1 MPSGTG
7 IGYFPQLR
15 YDYDT
20 TVTVQGP
27 GGDPTKGTSLELVVN
42 TAKNFVSPLSASYW
56 YSTVPTPLGAYVTFA
71 VKTGNSSSGIAYVG
85 LASNGISF
93 PTSPGYFGFKVLGG
107 VGGAIS
113 VINDGTVISTSYT
126 NIESPATG
134 IGYLM
139 NVLYDGATVSWYY
152 ASNLIYSAAASI
164 VTPTAVVIDFSSTAG
179 TPASIVNDTVTS
191 LYYGSGRL
199 AIGGATGS
207 TGRTGPT
214 GATGL
219 TGWTGRTGPTGLT
232 GPVGPTGTY
241 FIPPYQVQSGTQ
253 VVVTPTLT
261 GLTLSSPNSNGI
273 LIGTLPSVAGAYVS
287 AQVGTS
293 PSGYSGFI
301 GFMPTTTYSA
311 SPITY
316 YGFAII
322 NGGAQYALYIPG
334 TIVPVPGNPTPAAL
348 DVRYMTYDG
357 TNVKFYLNGTLV
369 YTAAATLTTLY
380 VFAVVYDSTKPI
392 PNFQWGS
399 QLTNITAP
407 TGYTGIT
414 GSTGPQGTG
423 ATGWTGPTGPMGY
436 TGRDGPTG
444 WTGRTGPTGEMGP
457 TGLTGPTGRTGP
469 TGPIGI
475 IGPTGETGTT
485 GWTGVTG
492 WTGLTGETGTTGPT
506 GWTGVTGWTGPMG
519 TALNTGATGPT
530 GWTGWTGPYGP
541 TGLTGPR
548 GADGSSIPGA
558 DGAPGAAGPTGWT
571 GATGLTGPMGDRGI
585 GTGVTGWTGVTG
597 PFGRTGWTG
606 WTGPQG
612 LQGIQG
618 IPGSSTNTG
627 ATGPHGRNGTIG
639 QRGPQGP
646 AGVPGPRGVDGAA
659 TNTGATGPTGNAYI
673 SSAIYLENGV
683 PQTLPINTVSQ
694 LLLYSPLLPIPNES
708 WFVNLPTPTRVGD
721 YVIVEQF
728 TNTND
733 SYDSNTRTIE
743 YRAPHNTYYAS
754 GNAQISFVW
763 SRFPSSYTYP
773 NVPPNYEWSDYAWL
787 ISQYSASINSNI
799 N

>member
-1 MPSGTG
+1 MPAGTG

-27 GGDPTKGTSLELVVN
+27 GGDPTYGSSLELVVN
-42 TAKNFVSPLSASYW
+42 TAKNFVSALSASYW

-85 LASNGISF
+85 LSSNGIAF
-93 PTSPGYFGFKVLGG
+93 PTSQGYFGFKVLGG

-126 NIESPATG
+126 NIASPATG

-139 NVLYDGATVSWYY
+139 NVLYDGTTVSWYY
-152 ASNLIYSAAASI
+152 ASNLIYSASASI
-164 VTPTAVVIDFSSTAG
+164 VTPTSVVIDFSSTAG
-179 TPASIVNDTVTS
+179 TPASIVGDTVTS

-232 GPVGPTGTY
+232 GPVGATGTY
-241 FIPPYQVQSGTQ
+241 FIPPYLIYNPT
-253 VVVTPTLT
+253 VVITPTLT
-261 GLTLSSPNSNGI
+261 GLTLSSPNSDGTF
-273 LIGTLPSVAGAYVS
+273 IGTLPSVSGAYVGATHGVIS
-287 AQVGTS
+287 IYTGQFGFTPTAS
-293 PSGYSGFI
+293 YSQS
-301 GFMPTTTYSA
+301 TY
-311 SPITY
+311 TY
-316 YGFAII
+316 YGFGSYNNDTFYLLYAP
-322 NGGAQYALYIPG
+322 GANL
-334 TIVPVPGNPTPAAL
+334 PTSITPRAE
-348 DVRYMTYDG
+348 DNCYMTYDG
-357 TNVKFYLNGTLV
+357 TNVKYYLNGTLI
-369 YTAAATLTTLY
+369 YTVAASLTSLY
-380 VFAVVYDSTKPI
+380 TYARINSSTVPVT
-392 PNFQWGS
+392 NFQWGS

-475 IGPTGETGTT
+475 IGPTGVTGPT
-485 GWTGVTG
+485 GLTG
-492 WTGLTGETGTTGPT
+492 WTGLTGSTGLTGPT
-506 GWTGVTGWTGPMG
+506 GLTGETGATGWTGPMG

-541 TGLTGPR
+541 TGLTGPK

-618 IPGSSTNTG
+618 IPGTSTNTG
-627 ATGPHGRNGTIG
+627 ATGPAGRNGTIG

-646 AGVPGPRGVDGAA
+646 AGVPGPRGIDGAA
-659 TNTGATGPTGNAYI
+659 TNTGSTGPTGNAYI

-694 LLLYSPLLPIPNES
+694 LLLYSPLLPIPTDS

-733 SYDSNTRTIE
+733 SFDSNTRTIE
-743 YRAPHNTYYAS
+743 YRAPHNSYYAS

-773 NVPPNYEWSDYAWL
+773 NVPPNYAWSDYAWL